1 MGAGTH
7 PPGLDAPPDRVK
19 LLVLSN
25 GAGEDAIAASI
36 LEKLP
41 GRGEVVVFPLIGA
54 GSAYCRLWQR
64 LGDASAP
71 PSQGLSN
78 QSWRLWLRDLR
89 HGLVGRVLSHM
100 QVLRGYRGWT
110 VLAVGDLLP
119 CALAALSGLG
129 PIYFVGTAKS
139 VYHHAYSW
147 PERFLLK
154 RWVRRALVRDQ
165 PTADFLTRH
174 GMRAAYLGN
183 AMMDETVPAGL
194 DLGFERALAL
204 FPGSRSEAPR
214 ELPRQLRIWRRLQA
228 DFPCTAAVAV
238 APGMD
243 LEKLVP
249 EGYSLRKTGAE
260 RGVVGW
266 LNHEVALVQG
276 ALGDLLSRSWIA
288 LGQAGTAHEQAVGA
302 GVPVVTLH
310 PDPQGKLGWYRGRQ
324 KGLLG
329 DALLVV
335 SENEKEAARALA
347 RLALDP
353 AEHARR
359 AGIGRERM
367 GEPGGAARM
376 AAWLADQL

>member
-1 MGAGTH
+1 MGTGAH
-7 PPGLDAPPDRVK
+7 ASGLDAARHRVN

-36 LEKLP
+36 LEHLEA
-41 GRGEVVVFPLIGA
+41 RGEVVVFPLVGA
-54 GSAYCRLWQR
+54 GSAYGSRWRR

-78 QSWRLWLRDLR
+78 QSWRLWLSDIRY
-89 HGLVGRVLSHM
+89 GLVGRVWRQWSL
-100 QVLRGYRGWT
+100 LRKYRGWAA
-110 VLAVGDLLP
+110 LAVGDLVP
-119 CALAALSGLG
+119 CALAALAGIR
-129 PIYFVGTAKS
+129 PVYFVGTAKS

-147 PERFLLK
+147 PERLLME
-154 RWVRRALVRDQ
+154 RWVSRALVRDQ
-165 PTADFLTRH
+165 PTADFLTMH
-174 GMRAAYLGN
+174 GMRAGYLGN
-183 AMMDETVPAGL
+183 AMMDETVPLGL

-228 DFPCTAAVAV
+228 EFPCPAAVAV

-243 LEKLVP
+243 LELLVP
-249 EGYSLRKTGAE
+249 PGFDLRRTGLE

-266 LNHEVALVQG
+266 LNEEVALVQG
-276 ALGDLLSRSWIA
+276 ALGDLLAHSWLA

-302 GVPVVTLH
+302 GIPVVSLH
-310 PDPQGKLGWYRGRQ
+310 ADPEGKLGWYRGRQ

-335 SENEKEAARALA
+335 GEDEEVAARALA

-353 AEHARR
+353 AERERR
-359 AGIGRERM
+359 GAVGRERM

-376 AAWLADQL
+376 AAWLSRQL

>member
-1 MGAGTH
+1 MN
-7 PPGLDAPPDRVK
+7 

-36 LEKLP
+36 LEHLP
-41 GRGEVVVFPLIGA
+41 SRVQVAVFPLIGA
-54 GSAYCRLWQR
+54 GSAYGSRWRR

-78 QSWRLWLRDLR
+78 QSWRFWLQDLR
-89 HGLVGRVLSHM
+89 HGLAGRILN
-100 QVLRGYRGWT
+100 QWRLLRGYPNWS
-110 VLAVGDLLP
+110 VLAVGDLVP
-119 CALAALSGLG
+119 CALAALAGLR

-147 PERFLLK
+147 PERYLLK
-154 RWVRRALVRDQ
+154 RWVNRALVRDQ

-183 AMMDETVPAGL
+183 AMMDETVPCGL
-194 DLGFERALAL
+194 DMGFHRALAL
-204 FPGSRSEAPR
+204 FPGSRAEAPG
-214 ELPRQLRIWRRLQA
+214 ELPRQLRIWRRLQS
-228 DFPCTAAVAV
+228 DFPCPAAVAV

-243 LEKLVP
+243 LQKLVP
-249 EGYSLRKTGAE
+249 EGFELRRTGLD

-266 LNHEVALVQG
+266 LNDEVALVQG
-276 ALGDLLSRSWIA
+276 ALGDLLAHSWVA

-310 PDPQGKLGWYRGRQ
+310 PDPEGQLGWYRGRQ

-329 DALLVV
+329 ESLLVV
-335 SENEKEAARALA
+335 SEEEEVAARALV
-347 RLALDP
+347 RLALDSS
-353 AEHARR
+353 ERERR
-359 AGIGRERM
+359 AAIGRERM
-367 GEPGGAARM
+367 GEPGGASRM
-376 AAWLADQL
+376 AAWLCRQL

>member
-1 MGAGTH
+1 MN
-7 PPGLDAPPDRVK
+7 LV
-19 LLVLSN
+19 VLSN

-36 LEKLP
+36 LNHLT
-41 GRGEVVVFPLIGA
+41 GELDITVFPLIGA
-54 GSAYCRLWQR
+54 GSAYGGRWPQ

-89 HGLVGRVLSHM
+89 HGLAGRVLGQWRQLQGM
-100 QVLRGYRGWT
+100 KGFAA
-110 VLAVGDLLP
+110 LAVGDLVP
-119 CALAALSGLG
+119 CALAALAGLR

-154 RWVRRALVRDQ
+154 KWVSRALVRDQ
-165 PTADFLTRH
+165 PTADFLTMH

-183 AMMDETVPAGL
+183 AMMDETVPLGL

-204 FPGSRSEAPR
+204 FPGSRAQAPQ

-228 DFPCTAAVAV
+228 DFPCPAAVAV

-243 LEKLVP
+243 LHSLVP
-249 EGYSLRKTGAE
+249 AGSELSLTGNE
-260 RGVVGW
+260 RGVVAW
-266 LNHEVALVQG
+266 LDGQVALVQA
-276 ALGDLLSRSWIA
+276 ALGDLLARSWLA

-302 GVPVVTLH
+302 GVPVVSLH
-310 PDPQGKLGWYRGRQ
+310 PRPEGPLGWYRGRQ

-329 DALLVV
+329 DALVVV
-335 SENEKEAARALA
+335 SEDEEAAASTLA
-347 RLALDP
+347 RLATDT
-353 AEHARR
+353 AERERR
-359 AGIGRERM
+359 AAVGRERM
-367 GEPGGAARM
+367 GLAGGAARM
-376 AAWLADQL
+376 AAWLARQF

>member
-1 MGAGTH
+1 MN
-7 PPGLDAPPDRVK
+7 

-36 LEKLP
+36 LEHLDP
-41 GRGEVVVFPLIGA
+41 QGEVVVFPLVGA
-54 GSAYCRLWQR
+54 GSAYGSRWRR

-89 HGLVGRVLSHM
+89 YGLAGRVFR
-100 QVLRGYRGWT
+100 QWNVLRGYRGWT
-110 VLAVGDLLP
+110 ALAVGDLVP
-119 CALAALSGLG
+119 CALAALAGIRPL
-129 PIYFVGTAKS
+129 YFVGTAKS

-147 PERFLLK
+147 PERTLLK
-154 RWVRRALVRDQ
+154 SWVSRALVRDQ
-165 PTADFLTRH
+165 PTADFLTTH
-174 GMRAAYLGN
+174 GIRAAYLGN

-194 DLGFERALAL
+194 DLGFDRALAL
-204 FPGSRSEAPR
+204 FPGSRTEAPR
-214 ELPRQLRIWRRLQA
+214 ELPRQLRIWQRLQT
-228 DFPCTAAVAV
+228 DFPCPAAVAV

-243 LEKLVP
+243 LDQLVP
-249 EGYSLRKTGAE
+249 EGFELRRTGLQ

-266 LNHEVALVQG
+266 LHSSVLGVALVRG
-276 ALGDLLSRSWIA
+276 ALGDLLARSWVA

-302 GVPVVTLH
+302 GVPVVSLH
-310 PDPQGKLGWYRGRQ
+310 PDPEGKLGWYRGRQ

-335 SENEKEAARALA
+335 GEDEEVAARALA

-353 AEHARR
+353 AERERR
-359 AGIGRERM
+359 AAIGRERM
-367 GEPGGAARM
+367 GKPGGAARM
-376 AAWLADQL
+376 AAWLSRQL